1 MKQIFRLVFFI
12 FSFQLLIVS
21 SVTAQSDRFQ
31 CDDSC
36 DPDATGAVKYNVVS
50 PVGFSTV
57 QPIEMAPRLTTLEG
71 KTIAIVGEDFMYNI
85 THPELKRL
93 IREHY
98 PTAKVIMYDELPIA
112 GPYPAPGITR
122 QSTELF
128 RQRLIDLKVDAV
140 IAGNGGCGICTPKET
155 GSCIVAEKLGIP
167 SVIVTAP
174 GFDEE
179 ARYTARNCGVPVLR
193 VAVYP
198 GAFASH
204 TEEQLVKNTQEITWP
219 QIVTALTTPI
229 TQDEYPST
237 TAVQGITDDVF
248 HGTLDEVYAHFKAM
262 GWSDGTPFFPPTYE
276 KVLTYLD
283 YTDHAWDET
292 VAVLPG
298 ANRATTTWHVA
309 VNACMAGC
317 KPEYM
322 PILIAM
328 TKAMGGGDF
337 RRTLQSTHAWV
348 PYLWLNGP
356 VCRQL
361 GISSA
366 QGEINAE
373 ANTELSRFMALALQ
387 NLAGY
392 YVGQNRMGT
401 FGYLQPWC
409 LVEDEEA
416 CHRVGWQTWNEQN
429 GYNINDNTVT
439 LASALMWGNNMAPS
453 TIDPVRVMQLMAWD
467 ISERCQFALGSGKQ
481 FTNRV
486 ILMTEPVAN
495 ILKDEYK
502 TIGQLEDALVENSR
516 RSAYERAFANYY
528 ANAGGR
534 KDGGEH
540 TFNQYLSHIIKSEG
554 GETTSAP
561 VWYDTQA
568 ETMTT
573 VPTMEKGA
581 TAFLITGDASRNK
594 VQTMPGGGF
603 STVSIDLPADWDSL
617 MAAKGYPALSDMTL
631 TPTPGSGG
639 NTAISSPGHNPSAR
653 TATRTTYYR
662 PNGQRTTHPRR
673 GMYIRQN
680 HYSNGQS
687 DAQKRIFR

>member
-1 MKQIFRLVFFI
+1 MALMACT
-12 FSFQLLIVS
+12 LGMN
-21 SVTAQSDRFQ
+21 AQGDRFQ

-36 DPDATGAVKYNVVS
+36 DPNNTGAVNYNVVS
-50 PVGFSTV
+50 PVGFSTIE
-57 QPIEMAPRLTTLEG
+57 PIEMAPRLSTLDG

-85 THPELKRL
+85 THSELARL
-93 IREHY
+93 IKAHY

-112 GPYPAPGITR
+112 GPYPAPGIIR

-128 RQRLIDLKVDAV
+128 RQRLIELGVDAV

-155 GSCIVAEKLGIP
+155 GSCVVAEKLGIP

-204 TEEQLVKNTQEITWP
+204 TEEQLIKNTQEVTWP

-229 TQDEYPST
+229 TQDEYPSAT
-237 TAVQGITDDVF
+237 TVQGITDDVF
-248 HGTLDEVYAHFKAM
+248 HGTLDEIYTHFKAM

-276 KVLTYLD
+276 KVLPYMD
-283 YTDHAWDET
+283 YTDHAWNET
-292 VAVLPG
+292 IAVLPG

-348 PYLWLNGP
+348 PYAWLNGP

-361 GISSA
+361 GISSG

-373 ANTELSRFMALALQ
+373 ANMELSRFMALALQ

-409 LVEDEEA
+409 LLEDEEA

-429 GYNINDNTVT
+429 GFNINDNTVT

-453 TIDPVRVMQLMAWD
+453 TIDPERVMQLMAWD

-502 TIGQLEDALVENSR
+502 TIGQLEDALIENSR

-540 TFNQYLSHIIKSEG
+540 TFNQYLSHIISSEG
-554 GETTSAP
+554 GETTTAP
-561 VWYDTQA
+561 IWYDTEG

-573 VPTMEKGA
+573 IPTMERGA

-603 STVSIDLPADWDSL
+603 STVSIDLPAAWDSL
-617 MAAKGYPALSDMTL
+617 MTAKGYPALSNMYLESTL
-631 TPTPGSGG
+631 GSDQSAVRPVRSSHS
-639 NTAISSPGHNPSAR
+639 TAGRPVRSEH
-653 TATRTTYYR
+653 YR
-662 PNGQRTTHPRR
+662 MNGQRTKPYGHGAFIRR
-673 GMYIRQN
+673 DV
-680 HYSNGQS
+680 YSNGYADS
-687 DAQKRIFR
+687 QKLIRH

>member
-1 MKQIFRLVFFI
+1 MKQILRLTLSIICYLSLSPVW
-12 FSFQLLIVS
+12 
-21 SVTAQSDRFQ
+21 AQSDRFQ

-36 DPDATGAVKYNVVS
+36 DPDATGIVKYNVVN
-50 PVGFSTV
+50 PVGFSTIE
-57 QPIEMAPRLTTLEG
+57 PIKMAPRLTTLED

-93 IREHY
+93 IQEYY
-98 PTAKVIMYDELPIA
+98 PSARVIMYDELPIA

-122 QSTELF
+122 QSTDLF

-193 VAVYP
+193 VAIYP

-204 TEEQLVKNTQEITWP
+204 TEEQLVKNTREVTWP

-229 TQDEYPST
+229 TQEEYPSI
-237 TAVQGITDDVF
+237 ANVQGITDDIF
-248 HGTLDEVYAHFKAM
+248 RGTLDEIYAHFKTM

-276 KVLTYLD
+276 KVLTYLE
-283 YTDHAWDET
+283 YTDHAWNET
-292 VAVLPG
+292 IAVLPG

-328 TKAMGGGDF
+328 TKAMGDGDF

-348 PYLWLNGP
+348 PYSWLNGP
-356 VCRQL
+356 ICRQL
-361 GISSA
+361 GISSGL
-366 QGEINAE
+366 GEINAE
-373 ANTELSRFMALALQ
+373 ANTELSRFMTLALQ

-416 CHRVGWQTWNEQN
+416 CHRVGWQTWNEQQ
-429 GYNINDNTVT
+429 GYDINDNTVT

-453 TIDPVRVMQLMAWD
+453 TIDPQRVMQLMAWD

-502 TIGQLEDALVENSR
+502 TIGQLENALIQNSR

-540 TFNQYLSHIIKSEG
+540 TFSQYLGYITRYEG
-554 GETTSAP
+554 AEKTPTPA
-561 VWYDTQA
+561 WYDTEA

-573 VPTMEKGA
+573 IPTMEKGS
-581 TAFLITGDASRNK
+581 TAFLVTGDSSRNK

-603 STVSIDLPADWDSL
+603 STVIIDLPAAWDSL
-617 MAAKGYPALSDMTL
+617 MAAKGYPALSEMYL
-631 TPTPGSGG
+631 PTMSDSENTSISGLQD
-639 NTAISSPGHNPSAR
+639 NQHSRSVVHTN
-653 TATRTTYYR
+653 YYR
-662 PNGQRTTHPRR
+662 INGQRSTRPHR
-673 GMYIRQN
+673 GLYIRQDI
-680 HYSNGQS
+680 YSHGKP
-687 DAQKRIFR
+687 DIQKKIYR